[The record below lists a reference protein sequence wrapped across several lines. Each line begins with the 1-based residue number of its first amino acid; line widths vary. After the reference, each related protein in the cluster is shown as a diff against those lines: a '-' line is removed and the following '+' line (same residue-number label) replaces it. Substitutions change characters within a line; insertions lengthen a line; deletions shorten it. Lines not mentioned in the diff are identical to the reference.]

1 MFRDL
6 QQEEIINILQN
17 KNMRLL
23 HNLRYPP
30 IERAV
35 DYIVEQTTRGE
46 KIFLKFAEETST
58 RSKIYQ
64 EIKMLSDTLKINSLL
79 VTDKLNN
86 REVMQ
91 DVIYIRNRVGIVSKE
106 TFLRYL
112 NNEKIFVY
120 EFNGMFYVKINGKKL
135 KKLRERKGL
144 RIHELARLVGISAK
158 TIREYEEGNMDM
170 TIEKASRF
178 FDVLGKDFEDVI
190 EEIDISSFRIIGK
203 SRKEH
208 VRTKNMVKRMPRDE
222 RLKIAEKFKELGLDA
237 SLYDAIPSDVVL
249 VNRSEESKKFFI
261 SYVSKNILMNEAEIK
276 CRENFSFAK
285 ALDAVSI
292 IVVNDDVPRDFLI
305 EVEKYGVTSRLT
317 ELNSLAKEIVSELR
331 R

>member
-1 MFRDL
+1 
-6 QQEEIINILQN
+6 
-17 KNMRLL
+17 
-23 HNLRYPP
+23 
-30 IERAV
+30 
-35 DYIVEQTTRGE
+35 
-46 KIFLKFAEETST
+46 
-58 RSKIYQ
+58 
-64 EIKMLSDTLKINSLL
+64 
-79 VTDKLNN
+79 
-86 REVMQ
+86 MQ
-91 DVIYIRNRVGIVSKE
+91 DVIYIRSRVGIVSRE

-190 EEIDISSFRIIGK
+190 EEIDISSFRIVGK
-203 SRKEH
+203 SRKEY
-208 VRTKNMVKRMPRDE
+208 VRTKSMVKRVTRDE

-249 VNRSEESKKFFI
+249 VNRSEEGKKFFI
-261 SYVSKNILMNEAEIK
+261 SYISKNILMNEAEIK

-285 ALDAVSI
+285 ALGAVSV
-292 IVVNDDVPRDFLI
+292 IVVDDEVPRDFLI

-317 ELNSLAKEIVSELR
+317 ELNSLVKEIVSELR